1 MPRAGLP
8 RSPLRSFFGD
18 QPHTSWF
25 PCPSGATRPPG
36 RKRRP
41 QCPARTRTVTPATF
55 LQSQLRPCRR
65 RAPQPV
71 PSALDH
77 TGHTRT
83 HRRHTEAL
91 RTQHGA
97 PCLPRLRLPEG
108 PLGSLRGFL
117 PVLSHIRIFKVPC
130 VVPQVPSWSKPQ
142 SVPRTA
148 ALGALSPL
156 PFEGLP
162 VAPSFATAPTSGTG
176 AAPLVC
182 KRKWSQRTEDLL
194 QVGPAGLKSVYSN
207 SSCFRTVF
215 PRGFSPA

>member
-55 LQSQLRPCRR
+55 LQSQLGPCRR

-130 VVPQVPSWSKPQ
+130 VVRFRLGRSHKVSPGQRHWELSRHSPSKDF
-142 SVPRTA
+142 R
-148 ALGALSPL
+148 L
-156 PFEGLP
+156 LP
-162 VAPSFATAPTSGTG
+162 V
-176 AAPLVC
+176 L
-182 KRKWSQRTEDLL
+182 
-194 QVGPAGLKSVYSN
+194 
-207 SSCFRTVF
+207 
-215 PRGFSPA
+215 PRPQPVAQEPRL